1 MVSPI
6 KQLASP
12 MSRDIG
18 IDIQKSNGIEI
29 SGNQAEKITAFN
41 NLIDRGAALKIMKC
55 ENEKKH
61 RLDQSEGE
69 KENKHAKMIEA
80 CISPSNKNII
90 VKAEGDDGAMHNDV
104 GIGNDNR
111 VSSKSNDSSPVSNAT
126 EITKDEVK
134 LLPTDKNKK
143 KATKPPRKPPAV
155 LAVDAF
161 VAAIKLHVSKT
172 FNLRVQSASWGESS
186 VPESVMDAVRRAT
199 LAELK
204 FANTVM
210 MSIGGIGCFS
220 DDALKSKMVCAK
232 LISND

>member
-6 KQLASP
+6 KQISSP
-12 MSRDIG
+12 VSRDIG

-29 SGNQAEKITAFN
+29 SGNHQAEKIT
-41 NLIDRGAALKIMKC
+41 NLIDGGAALKIMKC

-69 KENKHAKMIEA
+69 KENKRAKMIEA
-80 CISPSNKNII
+80 YIHISPSNKNII
-90 VKAEGDDGAMHNDV
+90 AKAEVDDGAMHNGV
-104 GIGNDNR
+104 GNDNNK

-161 VAAIKLHVSKT
+161 VAANKLHVTKT
-172 FNLRVQSASWGESS
+172 FNLLVQSASWGESS

-232 LISND
+232 LIS